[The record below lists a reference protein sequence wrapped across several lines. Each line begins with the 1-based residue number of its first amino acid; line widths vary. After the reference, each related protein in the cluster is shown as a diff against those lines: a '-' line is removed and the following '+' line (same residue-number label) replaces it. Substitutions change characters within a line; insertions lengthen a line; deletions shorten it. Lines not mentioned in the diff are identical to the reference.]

1 MNLKLTLIAASI
13 ILSTSIRAEEL
24 EEVERIT
31 VNSGFRSTSI
41 QNLPAS
47 VSVIPEALIK
57 DRQAQHIEEIL
68 NVAANI
74 NFASGASRGR
84 FIQIRGIGER
94 SQFSE
99 PLNPSV
105 GLLIDDF
112 DFSGIAAI
120 GTLFDVEQVEIMR
133 GPQATEFGASAM
145 AGVVSI
151 KTAEAD
157 NDQQTKISTTLAE
170 QGTWSIGAATG
181 DAITDNL
188 FYRVAVQQFQSDGF
202 VENTF
207 LQRDDTDNLDEFT
220 ARLKLKYLV
229 SDHLTID
236 VNYQYFD
243 IDNGYDAFS
252 LDNDGKTRSDEPGF
266 DRQETHAFGL
276 KATQQ
281 NDWGQLVAIVNYA
294 TSDLAYGYDEDWT
307 FEGFHPNGYSSVD
320 QYFRDVDTTTIDLR
334 ALSGQESALFDGKT
348 QWVLGLYAKTSDQQQ
363 LRQYTF
369 ADADFISTY
378 EPKNYALYGQT
389 DTQLNEKFKLTVG
402 LRLDKFSI
410 DYLDS
415 NNFVSSSDES
425 MLGGK
430 VVLDYKLDSAN
441 IYGSVSRG
449 YKTAGFNPD
458 ERVSDDKRIFDPEFN
473 WNYEFGI
480 KGDLEELD
488 AFVRMAVFYMER
500 EDAHVSDFDTLLR
513 EDGSTDFIDVIDNAD
528 TGTNWGVEIESAW
541 QVNDA
546 WSLTANFGFLDA
558 TFSKNEV
565 TDQDLVVQR
574 KQTQAQAPK
583 RTLNLASQY
592 YFTDQ
597 LSWRLEMD
605 AKDSF
610 RFSDGHEERSPS
622 YELVNTSLSYQLETL
637 TFTLW
642 AKNLLDEVYYVRG
655 FGGFSNDPRD
665 GEFGYDTPEPYFQ
678 LGDGRQVGISIDYRY

>member
-1 MNLKLTLIAASI
+1 MNLKLTLLAASI
-13 ILSTSIRAEEL
+13 IVSTSARADEL
-24 EEVERIT
+24 EDVERIT
-31 VNSGFRSTSI
+31 VNSGFRSSSI

-47 VSVIPEALIK
+47 VSVIPEMLIK
-57 DRQAQHIEEIL
+57 DRQAQHLEEIL
-68 NVAANI
+68 NVAANV

-145 AGVVSI
+145 AGVISI

-157 NDQQTKISTTLAE
+157 DNQQTKISATIAE

-188 FYRVAVQQFQSDGF
+188 FYRVAVQQYQSDGF

-207 LQRDDTDNLDEFT
+207 LQRNDTDNLDEFT
-220 ARLKLKYLV
+220 ARLKLKYLP
-229 SDHLTID
+229 SDTLTID
-236 VNYQYFD
+236 ANYQYFD

-276 KATQQ
+276 KATQD
-281 NDWGQLVAIVNYA
+281 NDWGQLVAIVNHT

-307 FEGFHPNGYSSVD
+307 FVGFHPDGYSSVD
-320 QYFRDVDTTTIDLR
+320 QYFREVDTTTIDLR
-334 ALSGQESALFDGKT
+334 ALSGQASDLFDGST
-348 QWVLGLYAKTSDQQQ
+348 QWVLGIYSKTSDQNQ

-369 ADADFISTY
+369 ADADFTSAY
-378 EPKNYALYGQT
+378 EPNNYALYGQT
-389 DTQLNEKFKLTVG
+389 DTQLNEKFNLSVG
-402 LRLDKFSI
+402 LRLDKFSL
-410 DYLDS
+410 DYSDS
-415 NNFVSSSDES
+415 NNFVSSSDET

-430 VVLDYKLDSAN
+430 AVLDYSLDSAN
-441 IYGSVSRG
+441 IYASVSRG
-449 YKTAGFNPD
+449 YKTGGFNPD

-480 KGDLEELD
+480 KGNLEELD
-488 AFVRMAVFYMER
+488 AFIRMAVFYMER
-500 EDAHVSDFDTLLR
+500 EDTHVSDFDTLLR
-513 EDGSTDFIDVIDNAD
+513 DDGSTDFIDVIDNAD
-528 TGTNWGVEIESAW
+528 NGTNWGVEIESAI

-546 WSLTANFGFLDA
+546 WSITANFGFLDA
-558 TFSKNEV
+558 TFSEYQLADGSFV
-565 TDQDLVVQR
+565 E
-574 KQTQAQAPK
+574 KQQQAQAPK
-583 RTLNLASQY
+583 KTLNLTSQY
-592 YFTDQ
+592 YFNDQ

-610 RFSDGHEERSPS
+610 RFSDGHDERSPS
-622 YELVNTSLSYQLETL
+622 YQLVNTSMTYAQDALK
-637 TFTLW
+637 FTLW
-642 AKNLLDEVYYVRG
+642 AKNLFDEVYYVRG

-665 GEFGYDTPEPYFQ
+665 GYSEPEPYFQ

>member
-1 MNLKLTLIAASI
+1 MNLKLTLLATSI
-13 ILSTSIRAEEL
+13 ILSTSLSADEL
-24 EEVERIT
+24 DDVERIT
-31 VNSGFRSTSI
+31 VNSGFRSQTI

-47 VSVIPEALIK
+47 VSIIPEVIIN

-68 NVAANI
+68 NVAANV

-112 DFSGIAAI
+112 DFSGIAAV

-145 AGVVSI
+145 AGVISI

-157 NDQQTKISTTLAE
+157 DNQQTKLSATLADH
-170 QGTWSIGAATG
+170 GTWSIGAATG
-181 DAITDNL
+181 DAITDKL
-188 FYRVAVQQFQSDGF
+188 FYRVAVQQYQSDGF
-202 VENTF
+202 IKNTF

-220 ARLKLKYLV
+220 ARLKLKYLP
-229 SDHLTID
+229 SDTLAID
-236 VNYQYFD
+236 MNYQYFD

-252 LDNDGKTRSDEPGF
+252 LDNDGKTLSDEPGF

-276 KATQQ
+276 KATQD
-281 NDWGQLVAIVNYA
+281 NDWGQLVAIVNH
-294 TSDLAYGYDEDWT
+294 TESDLAYGYDEDWT

-320 QYFRDVDTTTIDLR
+320 QYFRDVDTTTFDLR
-334 ALSGQESALFDGKT
+334 ALSAQASDLFDGTT
-348 QWVLGLYAKTSDQQQ
+348 QWVVGIYAKTSDQQQ

-369 ADADFISTY
+369 ADADFTSTY

-389 DTQLNEKFKLTVG
+389 DTQLNEKFTLSVG
-402 LRLDKFSI
+402 LRLDQFSI
-410 DYLDS
+410 DYSDS
-415 NNFVSSSDES
+415 NNFISSSDET

-458 ERVSDDKRIFDPEFN
+458 ERVSDDNRIFDPEFN

-500 EDAHVSDFDTLLR
+500 EDAQVSFFDTLLR
-513 EDGSTDFIDVIDNAD
+513 DDGSTDFIDVIDNAD

-558 TFSKNEV
+558 TFINTTVSESGVLEQN
-565 TDQDLVVQR
+565 

-610 RFSDGHEERSPS
+610 RFSDGHDERSPS
-622 YELVNTSLSYQLETL
+622 YQLVNTSMTYALDSLK
-637 TFTLW
+637 FTVW
-642 AKNLLDEVYYVRG
+642 AKNLFDEVYYVRG

-665 GEFGYDTPEPYFQ
+665 GEFGYDTAEPYFQ